1 MISSGNDILR
11 VKQNLVKRNEHA
23 HVIQQPCYNREIPF
37 RHHRLLSRTVPTSLL
52 PNFESL
58 VHNAKTVS
66 WRGLK
71 GYHGPRTSRDV
82 ASCRVRVFSA
92 VQKRVKRWYE
102 NGEQKKWRE
111 VERSLEQRR
120 LVMPCNDG
128 EATRRPVLEEEQKLD
143 KRNGEGEGKKDRE
156 KERER

>member
-1 MISSGNDILR
+1 M
-11 VKQNLVKRNEHA
+11 
-23 HVIQQPCYNREIPF
+23 
-37 RHHRLLSRTVPTSLL
+37 
-52 PNFESL
+52 
-58 VHNAKTVS
+58 
-66 WRGLK
+66 
-71 GYHGPRTSRDV
+71 
-82 ASCRVRVFSA
+82 
-92 VQKRVKRWYE
+92 KRWYE

-156 KERER
+156 KEKEIEEKRGKKGKKTITILYLPANEEKESAR

>member
-1 MISSGNDILR
+1 M
-11 VKQNLVKRNEHA
+11 
-23 HVIQQPCYNREIPF
+23 
-37 RHHRLLSRTVPTSLL
+37 
-52 PNFESL
+52 
-58 VHNAKTVS
+58 
-66 WRGLK
+66 
-71 GYHGPRTSRDV
+71 
-82 ASCRVRVFSA
+82 
-92 VQKRVKRWYE
+92 KRWYE

-156 KERER
+156 KEKER